1 MKIEIVDDNEE
12 GTAGRI
18 TEVEEGLE
26 VDTCYICNRLA
37 KLSLADS
44 THLNYLY
51 NRGCCLQ
58 TPPRQRSTDPKPVCH
73 FDPLLM
79 EIDVSYRAFGLV
91 VN

>member
-37 KLSLADS
+37 KLSLAYS
-44 THLNYLY
+44 THI
-51 NRGCCLQ
+51 
-58 TPPRQRSTDPKPVCH
+58 
-73 FDPLLM
+73 
-79 EIDVSYRAFGLV
+79 E
-91 VN
+91 

>member
-37 KLSLADS
+37 KL
-44 THLNYLY
+44 
-51 NRGCCLQ
+51 
-58 TPPRQRSTDPKPVCH
+58 
-73 FDPLLM
+73 F
-79 EIDVSYRAFGLV
+79 FGLF
-91 VN
+91 NSNKTGFQDLGAIFTRF

>member
-37 KLSLADS
+37 YL
-44 THLNYLY
+44 THIRYKTLE
-51 NRGCCLQ
+51 Q
-58 TPPRQRSTDPKPVCH
+58 FPPF
-73 FDPLLM
+73 FD
-79 EIDVSYRAFGLV
+79 DWQK
-91 VN
+91 